1 MKKKKI
7 VHIEDFF
14 HPSAGYQVNILAKYM
29 AKENFDVYIIT
40 AEFEKIPNYLTDF
53 FGKDNIEKQDE
64 EYTQKYGVKII
75 RLPLKTYISGRA
87 IYTKQIWRVL
97 KQIEPDILYVHGCD
111 TYIGMQVLSKTK
123 KFSARVL
130 TDNHMVDV
138 ASKNPL
144 RNFFRLYYKMMVTP
158 HIKKNKIPVLRMV
171 DDAFVKNRLGI
182 PLELSPVISFGS
194 DTMLFYPNETVKK
207 EWRNEIGISED
218 SLVVCYAGKL
228 DEYKGGQFLADA
240 IVEGFDTEKKVEFL
254 IIGNTSGQYGE
265 KVENTFKESQ
275 NKILRFKTQK
285 YEDLAKFY
293 QCADV
298 AVFPHACSL
307 SFFDVQACGLPVIS
321 EDMNINVERCSHGN
335 GFNFKETD
343 VEDFREKIER
353 FANMSNEELETMKKN
368 SIAFIKEKYD
378 YKNILLE
385 YMQYF

>member
-1 MKKKKI
+1 
-7 VHIEDFF
+7 
-14 HPSAGYQVNILAKYM
+14 
-29 AKENFDVYIIT
+29 
-40 AEFEKIPNYLTDF
+40 
-53 FGKDNIEKQDE
+53 
-64 EYTQKYGVKII
+64 
-75 RLPLKTYISGRA
+75 
-87 IYTKQIWRVL
+87 
-97 KQIEPDILYVHGCD
+97 
-111 TYIGMQVLSKTK
+111 
-123 KFSARVL
+123 
-130 TDNHMVDV
+130 
-138 ASKNPL
+138 
-144 RNFFRLYYKMMVTP
+144 MMVTP